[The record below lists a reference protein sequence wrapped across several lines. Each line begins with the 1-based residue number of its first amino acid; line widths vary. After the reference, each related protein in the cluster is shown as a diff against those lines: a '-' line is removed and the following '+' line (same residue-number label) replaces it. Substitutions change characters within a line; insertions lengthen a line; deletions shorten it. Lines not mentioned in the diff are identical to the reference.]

1 MSLMAFCAACSV
13 DGVQTR
19 DNGHTSR
26 SPLDTVETAIDFH
39 LRDWW
44 QPTKENYFGS
54 LKHTQIVEALK
65 DAGLTGAA
73 GDAEKMKKGDA
84 AGHAEF
90 FMKDNRWVPAWL
102 QAPQHDAT
110 ESIDT
115 DNKAIAA

>member
-1 MSLMAFCAACSV
+1 MSLLAFCAACSV

-26 SPLDTVETAIDFH
+26 PLDTVEAAIGFH

-54 LKHTQIVEALK
+54 LKHSRIVTSLK

-73 GDAEKMKKGDA
+73 ADAEKMKKGDA
-84 AGHAEF
+84 AVHAEF
-90 FMKDNRWVPAWL
+90 FMKQNR
-102 QAPQHDAT
+102 
-110 ESIDT
+110 
-115 DNKAIAA
+115 